1 MFLNQDRIQAK
12 ESLGRSNM
20 EKSTLTD
27 CTEKLQNR
35 FGIRLAVTRTRMI
48 LQDCT
53 VDYLTMLGEIPLA
66 LPYYTQGFILV
77 KLTMINIG

>member
-53 VDYLTMLGEIPLA
+53 VDYLTMLGEIPLP
-66 LPYYTQGFILV
+66 LPYYTQGFIL
-77 KLTMINIG
+77 LLN